1 MCNRVGV
8 ARIARECGPSSC
20 WYLRSPLFQLPAHQ
34 YKNEKHLCATDQ
46 DLVNRNVN
54 QLDEVTNSTHNQ
66 ESHADSLADLD
77 ELALVGL
84 GAALD
89 EERSLTDEVLGNI
102 GELLEGLGHC
112 ERIEVEK
119 VKY

>member
-1 MCNRVGV
+1 M
-8 ARIARECGPSSC
+8 
-20 WYLRSPLFQLPAHQ
+20 
-34 YKNEKHLCATDQ
+34 
-46 DLVNRNVN
+46 
-54 QLDEVTNSTHNQ
+54 
-66 ESHADSLADLD
+66 ADLD

-102 GELLEGLGHC
+102 GELLEDLGHC

-119 VKY
+119 EKD